1 MADVSNNMKRISGV
15 DGCKGEW
22 IAFHFD
28 GILWSGKL
36 FKNISELYAEADAE
50 LILIDIPIGLRENEA
65 SERLCD
71 LQARA
76 VLDKRKSSVFPS
88 PSRAALFCEDYSQAS
103 RKNQESSGRGLS
115 KQSFSIIPKIRE
127 VDVFVQSADYFP
139 KKKRIREVHPEI
151 CFWGL
156 NRRSEMNYYKNDTL
170 GKCERLEVLNQYI
183 KDAKKIFDA
192 VRIRYKK
199 QYVADSDIIDAMG
212 CAVTAIFNDSLSTFP
227 PKPEKDSKG
236 LSMEIVY
243 YSSNQRLER
252 GVR

>member
-1 MADVSNNMKRISGV
+1 MYTF
-15 DGCKGEW
+15 W
-22 IAFHFD
+22 
-28 GILWSGKL
+28 
-36 FKNISELYAEADAE
+36 
-50 LILIDIPIGLRENEA
+50 
-65 SERLCD
+65 
-71 LQARA
+71 
-76 VLDKRKSSVFPS
+76 
-88 PSRAALFCEDYSQAS
+88 
-103 RKNQESSGRGLS
+103 RGT
-115 KQSFSIIPKIRE
+115 SFSIIPKIRE
-127 VDVFVQSADYFP
+127 ADVFVQSADYFP

-192 VRIRYKK
+192 VRIRYRK

-212 CAVTAIFNDSLSTFP
+212 CAVTAIFNDSLYTFP

-243 YSSNQRLER
+243 YSANQRLER
-252 GVR
+252 GCDKSCAPQLVR